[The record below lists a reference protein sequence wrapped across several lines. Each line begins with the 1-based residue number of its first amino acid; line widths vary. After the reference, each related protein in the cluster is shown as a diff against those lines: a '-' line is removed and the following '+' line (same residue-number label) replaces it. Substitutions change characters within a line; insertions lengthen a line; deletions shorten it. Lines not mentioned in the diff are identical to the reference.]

1 MKHNPKSYLILLVED
16 EPLSRAVLGRQL
28 EKSGYRVNAVASA
41 EEAIDELKKGL
52 PAIVLLDI
60 KLPGM
65 SGLELLEWL
74 RREYRTRR
82 LPVIMISALS
92 ETGDIV
98 RGLEMKANDYVAK
111 PINMPILLARIGTQL
126 TISDMIIRLETQ
138 SKILARMASLDE
150 LTGVFNRRSLIEI
163 LKIEVERSIRYTTP
177 LSVLMVDIDF
187 FKRVNDDHGHAVGD
201 DILRRIT
208 RRIAGVL
215 RSSDILCRFGGEEF
229 FVILPHTDT
238 IRGAEAAE
246 RIRRIIE
253 ERPFESGD
261 SELSLTISVGVASL
275 DPGADNPGEKLM
287 AAADAA
293 LYRAKDEG
301 RNRVCVKSE
310 ESGMRKR

>member
-177 LSVLMVDIDF
+177 
-187 FKRVNDDHGHAVGD
+187 
-201 DILRRIT
+201 
-208 RRIAGVL
+208 
-215 RSSDILCRFGGEEF
+215 
-229 FVILPHTDT
+229 
-238 IRGAEAAE
+238 
-246 RIRRIIE
+246 
-253 ERPFESGD
+253 
-261 SELSLTISVGVASL
+261 
-275 DPGADNPGEKLM
+275 
-287 AAADAA
+287 
-293 LYRAKDEG
+293 
-301 RNRVCVKSE
+301 
-310 ESGMRKR
+310 